1 MYFNESSFQ
10 QVDYQGVVS
19 GAYGN
24 PLNYVSIDACKDYV
38 ASVTRTNHI
47 LMGLLILFGVAM
59 LVWLNRDKIPF
70 FKRMKETKEAMG
82 GLEAIGKQFME
93 QLNQGDENRRRH
105 NEQTNTS
112 RDDIAVS
119 AEFSDVQP
127 TEDGD
132 EQAERGDAVQRGN

>member
-1 MYFNESSFQ
+1 MEFNASAFN

-70 FKRMKETKEAMG
+70 FKRMKETKDAMG
-82 GLEAIGKQFME
+82 GLEAIGKQFMKTLE
-93 QLNQGDENRRRH
+93 ENDNGRRH
-105 NEQTNTS
+105 DEQDNIS
-112 RDDIAVS
+112 RDDSVVS